1 MVNVFYLSPSKRKT
15 MKMTRWLCV
24 AAMIGSALAA
34 EDGFNPLFDGKTST
48 GWRSVKGPDFP
59 ADGWQIKDG
68 VITVLGKKAGDIIT
82 VKKYTNFDLCFEFK
96 LPPAGNSGVKYFIEP
111 DKTKN
116 VGYEFQVLD
125 DDKHPD
131 AKLGINGNRTVGSLY
146 DLIPARKDKK
156 VKPIG
161 EWNEGRIVVK
171 GNHIEHWLN
180 GEKVVEYDRTSPEF
194 KSHFEA
200 SKFKKDAEF
209 CTRKGGHI
217 LLQDHN
223 DVVSFRN
230 IRIKE
235 LK

>member
-1 MVNVFYLSPSKRKT
+1 
-15 MKMTRWLCV
+15 
-24 AAMIGSALAA
+24 MIGSALAA
-34 EDGFNPLFDGKTST
+34 EDGFNPLFDGKTSA
-48 GWRSVKGPDFP
+48 GWRSIKGADFP
-59 ADGWQIKDG
+59 SDGWEIKNG

-111 DKTKN
+111 DKN
-116 VGYEFQVLD
+116 QSVGCEFQVLD

-131 AKLGINGNRTVGSLY
+131 AKRGVNGNRTVGSLY
-146 DLIPARKDKK
+146 DLIPARAGKK

-161 EWNEGRIVVK
+161 EWNEGRVVVK
-171 GNHIEHWLN
+171 GAHVEHWLN

-194 KSHFEA
+194 KALVAA
-200 SKFKKDAEF
+200 SKFKTVDGYAQQKE
-209 CTRKGGHI
+209 GHI